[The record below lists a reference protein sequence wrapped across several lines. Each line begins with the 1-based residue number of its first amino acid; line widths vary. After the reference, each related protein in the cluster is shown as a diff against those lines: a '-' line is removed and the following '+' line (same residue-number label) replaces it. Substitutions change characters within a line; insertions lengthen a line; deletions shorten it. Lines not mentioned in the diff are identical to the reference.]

1 MFETV
6 DVSEWPVVGDEPMG
20 TKRKVWLGRPAAGG
34 VGGPKWLFK
43 YRSRDYTGDDW
54 SEKVAAGLAGV
65 LGVPHA
71 TVELA
76 GRGADR
82 GVISRDLAGD
92 AQLIPGDRVLA
103 EHDASFPDSATAYSK
118 SDHTLVG
125 VFRVLL
131 KLTVGVAEGT
141 PAVTAICTAADTF
154 CGYLMLD
161 ALLGNTDRNPG
172 NWAVLE
178 YQGPGQSR
186 VLKLCPSYDH
196 ASSLGYRET
205 DGTRLAR
212 LVTLDAGFAVPAYAL
227 RAKSALY
234 KSGGSALGTHEAF
247 GVAAGGSPDAAGFWL
262 SRLRDTPYSTFADIV
277 ARIPREI
284 MSEPARRFA
293 CELLRSNR
301 ETLLAVSIP

>member
-20 TKRKVWLGRPAAGG
+20 TKRKVWLGHPAVGG

-54 SEKVAAGLAGV
+54 SEKLAAEVADA

-76 GRGADR
+76 RRGADR

-103 EHDASFPDSATAYSK
+103 EHEASFPDSATDYSK
-118 SDHTLVG
+118 SDHTLDG

-131 KLTVGVAEGT
+131 NLKVGTADGT
-141 PAVTAICTAADTF
+141 PAVAAMCTAADTF

-178 YQGPGQSR
+178 DQRPGQSR

-205 DGTRLAR
+205 DEKRVAR
-212 LVTLDAGFAVPAYAL
+212 LDTLDAGFGVPAYAL
-227 RAKSALY
+227 RAKSALFG
-234 KSGGSALGTHEAF
+234 SGGSALGTHQAF
-247 GVAAGGSPDAAGFWL
+247 GFAVGRFPNAAGFWL
-262 SRLRDTPYSTFADIV
+262 SRLRDTPYSTLADIASRV
-277 ARIPREI
+277 PRAT

-301 ETLLAVSIP
+301 ETLLAVPIS